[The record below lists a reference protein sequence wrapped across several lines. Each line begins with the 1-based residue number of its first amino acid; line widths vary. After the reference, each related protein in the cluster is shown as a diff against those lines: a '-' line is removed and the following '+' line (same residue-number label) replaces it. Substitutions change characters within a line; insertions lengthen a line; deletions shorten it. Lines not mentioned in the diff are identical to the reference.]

1 MLSSEASTPDVVK
14 TSEATSSS
22 RSRLRQASARGARPI
37 VSLLTEKAW
46 ERSLDKAEGASVIV
60 PEAASAYGHSVGRPH
75 ANCKG
80 LLMTSTTLDA
90 PAGSAAPGRDRR
102 WIALAVIG
110 IAQLMIILDASIV
123 NIALPHAQAAL
134 HISDANRQC
143 ALTSYTLTFG
153 GLLLLGGRI
162 ADYVGR
168 KRTFLIGLFGFAGA
182 SALGGL
188 AQSQS
193 WLFGARALQ
202 GVFAALLAPA
212 VLSLITTTF
221 TEAHERAKAFAVY
234 GAISGTGAAIG
245 LIAGGALT
253 EFLSWRWTL
262 LVNTPIAIAVAI
274 AASVLVTE
282 SRAEGDRH
290 FDVPGAVAA
299 TSGLALL
306 VYGFTEASLHG
317 WTAPLTLALLGV
329 AAVLLVGFVLWEARA
344 KNPMLPLRIVLDRN
358 RGGSYLAFFLAT
370 LAMFS
375 VFLFLT
381 YYFQGVLGYS
391 ALKAGVAFMPFP
403 IGVIT
408 SSMIA
413 SRTLPRFGPR
423 VLATTGFSLAVI
435 GMLWLTQLPSD
446 SAYVTHVVPAMLL
459 ISMGMGH
466 VFVPLSSTALLGVP
480 NHDAGAGSALVNTMQ
495 QVGGSLGV
503 AFLNTIA
510 TSATASYAAAHGG
523 LSRAAVVHGFTSG
536 FAIGVGI
543 LVVAVI
549 VVSTLIRS
557 PRRDIDAD
565 GGVYEIEPGLAPVAA

>member
-1 MLSSEASTPDVVK
+1 MGT
-14 TSEATSSS
+14 TS
-22 RSRLRQASARGARPI
+22 
-37 VSLLTEKAW
+37 
-46 ERSLDKAEGASVIV
+46 
-60 PEAASAYGHSVGRPH
+60 
-75 ANCKG
+75 
-80 LLMTSTTLDA
+80 
-90 PAGSAAPGRDRR
+90 DRR
-102 WIALAVIG
+102 WLALAVIG

-123 NIALPHAQAAL
+123 NIALPHAQVDL
-134 HISDANRQC
+134 GISDANRQWV
-143 ALTSYTLTFG
+143 LTAYTLTFG

-162 ADYVGR
+162 ADYFGR
-168 KRTFLIGLFGFAGA
+168 KRTFLVGLFGFAAA
-182 SALGGL
+182 SALGGI
-188 AQSQS
+188 AQSAG

-202 GVFAALLAPA
+202 GVFAAVLAPA

-290 FDVPGAVAA
+290 FDVPGAIVA
-299 TSGLALL
+299 TGGLTLL

-317 WTAPLTLALLGV
+317 WTAPLTLALLAV
-329 AAVLLVGFVLWEARA
+329 AVVLLVGFVAWEARA

-370 LAMFS
+370 LAMFA

-381 YYFQGVLGYS
+381 YYFQGVLGFS
-391 ALKAGVAFMPFP
+391 ALKAGVAFLPFP
-403 IGVIT
+403 LGVIV
-408 SSMIA
+408 SSTIA

-423 VLATTGFSLAVI
+423 VLATAGFSSAVL
-435 GMLWLTQLPSD
+435 GMLWLTQLPAD
-446 SAYVTHVVPAMLL
+446 SAYLTHVVPSMLL
-459 ISMGMGH
+459 ISLGMGH

-480 NHDAGAGSALVNTMQ
+480 NHDAGAASALFNTMQ
-495 QVGGSLGV
+495 QVGGSLGI

-510 TSATASYAAAHGG
+510 TNATLSYALDHGGSATP
-523 LSRAAVVHGFTSG
+523 AAVTHGFTTAFG
-536 FAIGVGI
+536 YGAAIFAVAT
-543 LVVAVI
+543 VAVA
-549 VVSTLIRS
+549 VLVRAKPTDVAPPQSL
-557 PRRDIDAD
+557 DDELA
-565 GGVYEIEPGLAPVAA
+565 GLEVPALAG